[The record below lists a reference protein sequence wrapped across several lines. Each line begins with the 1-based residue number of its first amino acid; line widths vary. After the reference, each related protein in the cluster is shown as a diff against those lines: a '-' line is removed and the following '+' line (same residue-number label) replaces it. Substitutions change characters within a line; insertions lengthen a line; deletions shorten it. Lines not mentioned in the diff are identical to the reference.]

1 MPIDRLSTTE
11 QSGEPVV
18 NAEEL
23 VSPIDGEEEEL
34 SLNSI
39 EELRALI
46 TQATAKL
53 TRRLEEIEDHL
64 SVMRQ
69 GSPKEVEDAIAG
81 LMELLESKGIDPK
94 VLEGKGDKEKISAS
108 GSHIFPELQRQVLY
122 LESQISR
129 ASSDM
134 RGKLDERFGQVKDRH
149 DALVKLYEKTS
160 SDSQRYLNRHLFYLA
175 ALIILCV
182 FICGAFV
189 QNAVDRQGNYLRG
202 QIHSLNAA
210 LELLRSAPPSNE
222 IDPMQNSGTM
232 PEAK

>member
-1 MPIDRLSTTE
+1 MPIERVSTTE
-11 QSGEPVV
+11 QSGDPVM
-18 NAEEL
+18 NAEEI
-23 VSPIDGEEEEL
+23 VPPIEEQAEVGPG
-34 SLNSI
+34 SM

-53 TRRLEEIEDHL
+53 SRRLEEIEDHL

-69 GSPKEVEDAIAG
+69 ASPKEVEEAISG
-81 LMELLESKGIDPK
+81 LKELLDSKGVDPK
-94 VLEGKGDKEKISAS
+94 LFDGKSEKEKASAS

-129 ASSDM
+129 ASGDM
-134 RGKLDERFGQVKDRH
+134 RSKLDERFGQVKDRH

-160 SDSQRYLNRHLFYLA
+160 GDQQRYLNRHLFYLA

-182 FICGAFV
+182 FICGAFI

-210 LELLRSAPPSNE
+210 LEQLRNNTPSAE
-222 IDPMQNSGTM
+222 TVDPMQGSGMM